1 MCSLWLKNQLISI
14 IYTLSRLV
22 SGWKSILNYWICW
35 KEELLP
41 CSSNVTL
48 WRQWKWLCCEHF
60 YEGVEF
66 YVSRKPTP
74 KISAVGRLIDGFLM
88 IIAGDENF
96 SAKSSHSLADA
107 MPKESWY
114 CDNNL
119 YGAIV
124 ILSQGMENIAFLW
137 IITSSENWAFETCRN
152 IKLGFTLTKNHCNI
166 IFMFF
171 IEYIKA

>member
-1 MCSLWLKNQLISI
+1 MKLNACLMWSPWLKNQFISI

-60 YEGVEF
+60 YEGVES

-96 SAKSSHSLADA
+96 SAKSSHSLAEA

-124 ILSQGMENIAFLW
+124 ILWSHCQYQKIKTYETFFFCITWNLFNALLDYLFLDS
-137 IITSSENWAFETCRN
+137 TDS
-152 IKLGFTLTKNHCNI
+152 LTWK
-166 IFMFF
+166 
-171 IEYIKA
+171 